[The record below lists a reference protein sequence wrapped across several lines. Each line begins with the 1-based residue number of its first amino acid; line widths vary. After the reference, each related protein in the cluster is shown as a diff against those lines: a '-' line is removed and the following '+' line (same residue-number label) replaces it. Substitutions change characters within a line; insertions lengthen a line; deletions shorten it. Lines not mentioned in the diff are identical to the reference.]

1 MRDVQL
7 EKYTLETELSHDA
20 WSTLYQGRHNADDSP
35 VWVRIVTPL
44 FATDEFF
51 ARRFVLMAEQ
61 NANLE
66 HPNILPT
73 QAAEQDSD
81 WLYVVQ
87 DFVGARP
94 LAEIIEDEA
103 PLSLKRV
110 QFIASQIA
118 SALDYAHQKSIT
130 HGGLSAHHIYVT
142 SEGKD
147 WVWLTGFG
155 HSQLL
160 FGANLAKY
168 GWPGDNPEILAPER
182 VQGQGP
188 TRQADLY
195 SLGVLCYQMLSKQLP
210 FAGPSSA
217 VRHAQ
222 AYRQPR
228 PLHQVNTSISLPV
241 SETVSRM
248 LAKSVDVRYN
258 TGAEFARAFLMAA
271 YKRNTSLG
279 FDHLLPLVERERQR
293 SFTAKG
299 VIYFS
304 TALILVLLITLLS
317 IWAGYELGLKQVVSS
332 RPTPQVIV
340 VTRTVPA
347 AADQSGQVEDA
358 LALLVLYL
366 PGRLRAERS
375 S

>member
-1 MRDVQL
+1 MPEMRDVQL

-317 IWAGYELGLKQVVSS
+317 IWAGYELGLKQVVRAWPCQS
-332 RPTPQVIV
+332 RSRAARSRGSRGRAMRPSC
-340 VTRTVPA
+340 TRRESRIIF
-347 AADQSGQVEDA
+347 Q
-358 LALLVLYL
+358 
-366 PGRLRAERS
+366 
-375 S
+375 

>member
-1 MRDVQL
+1 
-7 EKYTLETELSHDA
+7 
-20 WSTLYQGRHNADDSP
+20 
-35 VWVRIVTPL
+35 VTPL

-61 NANLE
+61 NATLE

-73 QAAEQDSD
+73 QAAEQESD

-228 PLHQVNTSISLPV
+228 PLHQVNASISLPV

-271 YKRNTSLG
+271 YKRNTLAG
-279 FDHLLPLVERERQR
+279 FDYLYDVDTRCSVREQR
-293 SFTAKG
+293 GNRGRGIAGGYDRNACYRPNARAKLRGGQGRTPSSVRRLAAPSASAKG
-299 VIYFS
+299 
-304 TALILVLLITLLS
+304 
-317 IWAGYELGLKQVVSS
+317 
-332 RPTPQVIV
+332 
-340 VTRTVPA
+340 
-347 AADQSGQVEDA
+347 
-358 LALLVLYL
+358 
-366 PGRLRAERS
+366 
-375 S
+375 